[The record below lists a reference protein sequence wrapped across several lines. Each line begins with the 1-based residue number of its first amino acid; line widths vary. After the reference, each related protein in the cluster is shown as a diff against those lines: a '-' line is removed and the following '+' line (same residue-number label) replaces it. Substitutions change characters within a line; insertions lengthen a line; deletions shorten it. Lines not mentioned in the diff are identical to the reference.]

1 MASATGRELAATT
14 GTSAGGSG
22 AGTTGVILIA
32 GGRLT
37 DLRNLPLLPL
47 PTNSKCAG
55 QVLKDNI
62 AGANAFFRLIN
73 QLTCVISNFAESA

>member
-32 GGRLT
+32 GAGLLT
-37 DLRNLPLLPL
+37 CAIFRSLPL

-55 QVLKDNI
+55 QVFKDNI